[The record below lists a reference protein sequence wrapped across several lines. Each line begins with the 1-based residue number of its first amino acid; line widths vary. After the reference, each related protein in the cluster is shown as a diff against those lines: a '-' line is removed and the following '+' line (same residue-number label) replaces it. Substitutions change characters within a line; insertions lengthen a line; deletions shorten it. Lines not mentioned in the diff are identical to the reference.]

1 MRRLLTAVVVA
12 AAFAAPASV
21 GAASPAAFSTPSTNI
36 GCVYFAPA
44 LRCDIRNGLSPKA
57 PRPAGCP
64 SYTDW
69 GQGLTLGPKSAGI
82 VCAGDTALG
91 APNVLGYGKTWHRG
105 SITCTSRTTGL
116 TCRNA
121 RGHGFFLS
129 RESWR
134 RF

>member
-1 MRRLLTAVVVA
+1 MRALAVALVLCVGLAVPLA
-12 AAFAAPASV
+12 A
-21 GAASPAAFSTPSTNI
+21 GAASPQAFSTPSRNI
-36 GCVYFAPA
+36 GCVYFAPE

-57 PRPAGCP
+57 PRPRGCP
-64 SYTDW
+64 SFTDW
-69 GQGLTLGPKSAGI
+69 GQGLTLGARSAGI

-91 APNVLGYGKTWHRG
+91 APNVLAYGRTWHRG
-105 SITCTSRTTGL
+105 SITCTSRATGL